1 MDGSRSKDTE
11 RVNKRMGK
19 LFVVAL
25 LVKQL
30 KSDKFLLLAEPEGLN
45 QAVALSKPLAQTL
58 ISLNYCGLLWRDGF
72 GLYLNHLL

>member
-45 QAVALSKPLAQTL
+45 QAMALS
-58 ISLNYCGLLWRDGF
+58 
-72 GLYLNHLL
+72 